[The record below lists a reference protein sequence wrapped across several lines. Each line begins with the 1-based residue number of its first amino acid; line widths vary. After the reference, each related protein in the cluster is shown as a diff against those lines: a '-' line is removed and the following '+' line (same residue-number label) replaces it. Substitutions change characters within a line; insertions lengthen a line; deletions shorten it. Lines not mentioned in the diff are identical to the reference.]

1 MEISVHFDHS
11 YFFTYKTLGWAFS
24 MFKMFKNLFV
34 KRVSPDT
41 WLVPL
46 KICKLKMGRA
56 PKSIPSWFGRVVVR
70 IHSDLHFFYFSCVLV
85 PLKSHKLRNN
95 NHKIRQK
102 FFFFACRNCQ
112 LITLCLTFYCNF
124 YEIITIDLNVQGLTI
139 FNTQWVMLKKI
150 KYK

>member
-1 MEISVHFDHS
+1 MLSLPIYKDAEISVHFDHS
-11 YFFTYKTLGWAFS
+11 YYFTYKTLGWAFS
-24 MFKMFKNLFV
+24 MFKMFKNFFV

-95 NHKIRQK
+95 NHKIRK
-102 FFFFACRNCQ
+102 KLFFFFFFLHAATVNWYSCAWRF
-112 LITLCLTFYCNF
+112 I
-124 YEIITIDLNVQGLTI
+124 VI
-139 FNTQWVMLKKI
+139 FMK
-150 KYK
+150 